1 MPGLAPRSRGSR
13 PLRGVR
19 AQGERGHPCWRM
31 IWDIISPACRLRRM
45 SGCVH
50 GGGVCCIRARGGR
63 GAGAE
68 AGGSARRAGHQAL
81 SGRMATGVPPHSL
94 RRQLVYI
101 CLCADIDTVQE
112 RCGDLWAAAPSI
124 CRYSLAYPSHVTSPC
139 IASQAPARPPRRPR
153 SSLAELSV

>member
-1 MPGLAPRSRGSR
+1 
-13 PLRGVR
+13 
-19 AQGERGHPCWRM
+19 M

-101 CLCADIDTVQE
+101 CLCADIDTVQK
-112 RCGDLWAAAPSI
+112 RDAASI
-124 CRYSLAYPSHVTSPC
+124 LSP
-139 IASQAPARPPRRPR
+139 AA
-153 SSLAELSV
+153 LSV